1 MGWLLLD
8 FRQAVRQL
16 AARPGFTLAAVLIL
30 AVGIGANTATFS
42 LVNGLLLRPLPYPDS
57 EAIVSVGQAPSGRPG
72 RAILSNA
79 QLRLLRADARSFEEL
94 AAFSPFPAAWN
105 GPDGPV
111 TLWGNAVTP
120 SLFPLLRTPPRLG
133 RAFSEAEAVEGADRV
148 VLLSHRTWTN
158 RFGSDPSVVGA
169 PIELDDEPYIVVGVL
184 PEGLEFP
191 RPLVEFWR
199 PLVIPPDEPPAV
211 GGIVFT
217 GVFTAVG
224 RLRNGVS
231 PEQAATEVRTI
242 LAREV
247 AERPRPPGRELETR
261 VVSLREERGR
271 PFRPALVMLAAA
283 TGLVLL
289 MACANVAGLLLARGI
304 VRRRELAVRGVLGA
318 GRGRIVRQL
327 LTESVVL
334 SIAGG
339 AVGLAVAI
347 GIARAAPV
355 LVPRNVPGLGEVGV
369 DGAVLAFTA
378 AVSAVA
384 GLLFGTLPALA
395 WSRVDLTRTLN
406 ETGASAG
413 GFGRLRA
420 NRGQAALAVSQVAL
434 ALVLLTG
441 AGLLLRS
448 FVALVTLDL
457 GFEPSNVVGARI
469 MDPAGSRVFR
479 RGGRIGPGEV
489 QEMNAAARRASETL
503 LARLERVAALP
514 GVDAVALSSRGPL
527 DPGPS
532 LPIEVAGRPAPTDPR
547 EGLQAGIRTVS
558 PGYADVMRLRL
569 QAGRFFTDRDTA
581 GSPRVTVV
589 SESFAREAFGG
600 EPAVGQRLV
609 SAIRL
614 PPGFGRGAGGRAGQ
628 PPGAGERSDEPW
640 VVIGVV
646 ADVTSPFGLD
656 SFMPAAESDIYLSM
670 LQPGMDPMPM
680 FATPTVSVRTAG
692 DPRAVVPFLQ
702 EALADVRPG
711 AQVSAMPLETMLSAQ
726 AAQPR
731 FYALCASIFAAVALL
746 LAAFGL
752 YSLLSYT
759 VSQRRREIG
768 VRVALG
774 AAHRDVLMLVVRQGG
789 ALVTAG
795 VVIGLLAAAAAARIV
810 ESVLFGVAPADP
822 LTFAAVTAVLLVVGF
837 FACWLPARRA
847 ARIAPMDVL
856 REA

>member
-1 MGWLLLD
+1 
-8 FRQAVRQL
+8 
-16 AARPGFTLAAVLIL
+16 
-30 AVGIGANTATFS
+30 
-42 LVNGLLLRPLPYPDS
+42 
-57 EAIVSVGQAPSGRPG
+57 
-72 RAILSNA
+72 
-79 QLRLLRADARSFEEL
+79 
-94 AAFSPFPAAWN
+94 
-105 GPDGPV
+105 
-111 TLWGNAVTP
+111 
-120 SLFPLLRTPPRLG
+120 
-133 RAFSEAEAVEGADRV
+133 
-148 VLLSHRTWTN
+148 
-158 RFGSDPSVVGA
+158 
-169 PIELDDEPYIVVGVL
+169 
-184 PEGLEFP
+184 
-191 RPLVEFWR
+191 
-199 PLVIPPDEPPAV
+199 
-211 GGIVFT
+211 
-217 GVFTAVG
+217 
-224 RLRNGVS
+224 
-231 PEQAATEVRTI
+231 
-242 LAREV
+242 
-247 AERPRPPGRELETR
+247 
-261 VVSLREERGR
+261 
-271 PFRPALVMLAAA
+271 MLAAA

-355 LVPRNVPGLGEVGV
+355 LVPRNVPGLGEAGV

-395 WSRVDLTRTLN
+395 WSRVDLARTLN

-457 GFEPSNVVGARI
+457 GFEPSGVVGADI
-469 MDPAGSRVFR
+469 MTDPVGGRMFR
-479 RGGRIGPGEV
+479 RGGRIGPDEV
-489 QEMNAAARRASETL
+489 QELNAAARRASETL

-547 EGLQAGIRTVS
+547 GRLQAGIRTVS

-656 SFMPAAESDIYLSM
+656 SFMPAAAGDIYLSM

-789 ALVTAG
+789 ALVAAG
-795 VVIGLLAAAAAARIV
+795 VVSGLLAAAAAARIV

-822 LTFAAVTAVLLVVGF
+822 LTFAMVTAVLLVVGF

-847 ARIAPMDVL
+847 ARIDPMDVL